1 MARTAFELEYVVRS
15 SIPILYKF
23 LTTPSGLAQWFADEV
38 DINEGV
44 YSFNWEG
51 SSEEAELLDE
61 EEDEFVRYRWMESDD
76 DEYFEFKIGR
86 SEVTGDTILY
96 ITDFEDERFVEDQE
110 RFWDSQI
117 KQLRQQIGG

>member
-1 MARTAFELEYVVRS
+1 MARKSFELEYVVRS

-61 EEDEFVRYRWMESDD
+61 EEDEFVRYRWMESE
-76 DEYFEFKIGR
+76 DEEFFEFKIGR

>member
-1 MARTAFELEYVVRS
+1 MARTSFELEYVVRS

-38 DINEGV
+38 DINEGI

-76 DEYFEFKIGR
+76 EEYFEFKIGR

>member
-1 MARTAFELEYVVRS
+1 MARKAFELEYVVRS

-61 EEDEFVRYRWMESDD
+61 EEDEFVRYRWTESDD
-76 DEYFEFKIGR
+76 EEFFEFKIGR

-96 ITDFEDERFVEDQE
+96 ITDFEDERFIEDQE